1 MRTLYY
7 VPMRHPQEEL
17 GTIIGPFQRLE
28 RFCRGQTPF
37 KFCRG
42 QTPFKSCMQF
52 FWRGSDP

>member
-37 KFCRG
+37 K
-42 QTPFKSCMQF
+42 SCMQF
-52 FWRGSDP
+52 FWRESDP